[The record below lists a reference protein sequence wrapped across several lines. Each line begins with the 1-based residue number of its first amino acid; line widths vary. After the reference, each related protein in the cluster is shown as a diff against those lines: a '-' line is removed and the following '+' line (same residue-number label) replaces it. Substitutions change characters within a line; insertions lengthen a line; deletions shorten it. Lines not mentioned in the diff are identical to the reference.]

1 MDLNSCSKKGV
12 FKKWLSWY
20 VLMCLCSCHKIARS
34 MMEQKGLQRS
44 QKQRRKMDLR
54 ATPVR
59 QNRGL
64 IKEHRLT

>member
-1 MDLNSCSKKGV
+1 MDLNSYSKKGV

-20 VLMCLCSCHKIARS
+20 VFMYLCSCHKIARG
-34 MMEQKGLQRS
+34 MMEQKGPQRT
-44 QKQRRKMDLR
+44 QEPRRKMDLR

-64 IKEHRLT
+64 IKEHLLT